1 MKSDGP
7 IPPDCRAI
15 LRFPRAKHGEQQ
27 LVRQRRMP
35 MVAPALVLP
44 WRMVSSAYGSWETD
58 LFNCANPLSAG
69 APTTVNLFLRDLVP
83 GDRFPSL
90 S

>member
-1 MKSDGP
+1 MAVRSRP
-7 IPPDCRAI
+7 TAEPS

-27 LVRQRRMP
+27 LVGLRRMP

-44 WRMVSSAYGSWETD
+44 WRMVSSACGSWGTG
-58 LFNCANPLSAG
+58 LFNYAITLSAG
-69 APTTVNLFLRDLVP
+69 APTTVNLFLRDLIP